1 VTGRQTQSTS
11 AGPTRREAL
20 RTAVAGTAVA
30 GLLAL
35 GHGREGSA
43 SAAAPSAA
51 MDAEILQAFLE
62 LEVAQQ
68 GFYALAARERRLT
81 GELRTFA
88 QTVGA
93 QEAEHVA
100 VLRRLLGG
108 RGRSAKTSAV
118 GEALSSP
125 DAFRESAIALE
136 EAVIAAYVGQ
146 GGNLTRKAVA
156 AITPMVSVEARQVA
170 WLRDL
175 AGVSPAPRAADPA
188 RPIPDVV
195 RELHEKG
202 LIA

>member
-1 VTGRQTQSTS
+1 MTGRQAQVT

-20 RTAVAGTAVA
+20 RTAVAGAAVA
-30 GLLAL
+30 GLAAL
-35 GHGREGSA
+35 GPGRDGSA
-43 SAAAPSAA
+43 SAAPPSAA

-62 LEVAQQ
+62 LEEAQQ
-68 GFYALAARERRLT
+68 GFYAQAARERRLT
-81 GELRTFA
+81 GELRAFA
-88 QTVGA
+88 RIVGG
-93 QEAEHVA
+93 QEAEHIA
-100 VLRRLLGG
+100 ALRRLLEG
-108 RGRSAKTSAV
+108 RGRGAKTVAV

-125 DAFRESAIALE
+125 DAFRQSAIALE

-156 AITPMVSVEARQVA
+156 AVTPMVSVEARQVA

-175 AGVSPAPRAADPA
+175 AGVNPAPRAADAA

-202 LIA
+202 LLA